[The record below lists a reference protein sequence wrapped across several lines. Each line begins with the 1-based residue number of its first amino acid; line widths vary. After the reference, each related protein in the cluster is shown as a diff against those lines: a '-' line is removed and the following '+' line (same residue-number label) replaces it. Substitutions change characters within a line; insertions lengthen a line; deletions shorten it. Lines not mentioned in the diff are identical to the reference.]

1 MQLIHKTSGTTVTS
15 HLKTDGNGRCRAYFE
30 LPNNNT
36 QRFPSGMREMMIT
49 SSSYNLS
56 NPASSA
62 SVIYQAQGL
71 LQSSQ
76 TEIVSTRNGR
86 VITER
91 TRGERQ
97 FTRRGENINAT
108 EWDSEAPEIPVDTTP
123 PVITV
128 TPPPSSPSVPPVV
141 EPILPVQA
149 PIQPPQLE
157 RFPVLI
163 NENRFITRLDGG
175 GRAWLERPISTIILM

>member
-1 MQLIHKTSGTTVTS
+1 
-15 HLKTDGNGRCRAYFE
+15 
-30 LPNNNT
+30 
-36 QRFPSGMREMMIT
+36 MMIT

-108 EWDSEAPEIPVDTTP
+108 EWDAEC
-123 PVITV
+123 
-128 TPPPSSPSVPPVV
+128 
-141 EPILPVQA
+141 
-149 PIQPPQLE
+149 
-157 RFPVLI
+157 
-163 NENRFITRLDGG
+163 TRNTS
-175 GRAWLERPISTIILM
+175 RYNTS